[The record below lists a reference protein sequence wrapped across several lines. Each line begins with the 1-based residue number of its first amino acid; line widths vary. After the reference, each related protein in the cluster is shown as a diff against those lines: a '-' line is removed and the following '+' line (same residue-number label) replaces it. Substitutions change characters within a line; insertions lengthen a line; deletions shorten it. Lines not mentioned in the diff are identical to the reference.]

1 MAHSDAAAEWLRL
14 TAHYRRMSDG
24 ELLSLARHPDAL
36 TEAAQQVL
44 NAEFSARRLELSPP
58 DELTPSLEP
67 EPDPDS
73 PYAED
78 RELVELCKVWSLPDS
93 LQLQWLLDRAGIPFY
108 LGDEKVAGV
117 DKLTSSFA
125 SGVSVKVMRV
135 GYPWARQAMSDYEPV
150 NEPPQDAEETEGA
163 PEIPVTC
170 PKCRSAD
177 VVFECLS
184 PGPGTE
190 TEEEDPNSIF
200 EWACDSC
207 GYEWQDRG
215 MLKE

>member
-24 ELLSLARHPDAL
+24 ELLSLARNPAAL

-44 NAEFSARRLELSPP
+44 KAEFSARRLELPP
-58 DELTPSLEP
+58 LAESAARPEP

-78 RELVELCKVWSLPDS
+78 RELVELAKVWSLSDA

-108 LGDEKVAGV
+108 MGNERVTGV
-117 DKLTSSFA
+117 DKLTSNFA

-135 GYPWARQAMSDYEPV
+135 GYPWAWQAMRDYQPA
-150 NEPPQDAEETEGA
+150 NEPPPAEEETEDL

-177 VVFECLS
+177 VVFERLV
-184 PGPGTE
+184 PGLGKE
-190 TEEEDPNSIF
+190 GEDPDPKF
-200 EWACDSC
+200 EWTCDAC
-207 GYEWQDRG
+207 GYQWEDKG

>member
-1 MAHSDAAAEWLRL
+1 MAHSDAASEWLRL

-24 ELLSLARHPDAL
+24 ELLSLARDPARL

-44 NAEFSARRLELSPP
+44 KAEFSARRLELPPPEEPAPSP
-58 DELTPSLEP
+58 EP

-78 RELVELCKVWSLPDS
+78 RELVELCRVWSLSDA
-93 LQLQWLLDRAGIPFY
+93 LQLQCLLDRSGIPFY
-108 LGDEKVAGV
+108 LGDKKVTGV
-117 DKLTSSFA
+117 DKLTSNFA

-135 GYPWARQAMSDYEPV
+135 GYPWAYQAMKNYEPAD
-150 NEPPQDAEETEGA
+150 EPPPDQEETEDL

-177 VVFECLS
+177 VVFERLT
-184 PGPGTE
+184 PGPGRND
-190 TEEEDPNSIF
+190 EDPDPNF
-200 EWACDSC
+200 AWTCNSC
-207 GYEWQDRG
+207 GYQWEDKG
-215 MLKE
+215 ILKE

>member
-1 MAHSDAAAEWLRL
+1 MPPLDAAAEWLRL

-24 ELLSLARHPDAL
+24 ELLSLAANPAAL

-44 NAEFSARRLELSPP
+44 RAEFSARRLELPPLEVPASPP
-58 DELTPSLEP
+58 EP

-78 RELVELCKVWSLPDS
+78 RELVELNKVWSLSDA

-108 LGDEKVAGV
+108 LGDGKVSGV
-117 DKLTSSFA
+117 DKLTSNFA

-135 GYPWARQAMSDYEPV
+135 GYPWAWEAMKNYEPAD
-150 NEPPQDAEETEGA
+150 EPLPDEEETEDV

-177 VVFECLS
+177 VVFERLS
-184 PGPGTE
+184 PGSSTG
-190 TEEEDPNSIF
+190 EEDPNSNF
-200 EWACDSC
+200 EWNCDSC
-207 GYEWQDRG
+207 GYQWEDKG
-215 MLKE
+215 ILKE